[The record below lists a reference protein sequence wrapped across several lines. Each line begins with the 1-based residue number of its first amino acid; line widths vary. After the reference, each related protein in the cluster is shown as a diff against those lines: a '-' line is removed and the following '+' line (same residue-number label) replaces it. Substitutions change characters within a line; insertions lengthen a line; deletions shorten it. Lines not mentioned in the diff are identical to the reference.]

1 MRSALSVL
9 VLLGLA
15 TGTAAQARTNAENQ
29 ALRALCPIGLKADGI
44 WGNERINAAIAT
56 IGFGSNWPDGAQAT
70 AYKLCNAGG
79 YLK

>member
-9 VLLGLA
+9 VLLGLG
-15 TGTAAQARTNAENQ
+15 TGTAAHARTNAENQ

-56 IGFGSNWPDGAQAT
+56 IGFGNNWPDGAQAT

>member
-1 MRSALSVL
+1 ML

-29 ALRALCPIGLKADGI
+29 ALRALCPIGLKAKGVSGR

-56 IGFGSNWPDGAQAT
+56 IGFGNKWPDGAQAT
-70 AYKLCNAGG
+70 AYKLCNYGG

>member
-15 TGTAAQARTNAENQ
+15 TGTAAHGRTNAENQ

-56 IGFGSNWPDGAQAT
+56 IGFGSNWPDSAQAT

>member
-1 MRSALSVL
+1 MKSALSVL

-15 TGTAAQARTNAENQ
+15 AGTAAEARTAAENQ
-29 ALRALCPIGLKADGI
+29 ALRAFCPIGLKADGI

-56 IGFGSNWPDGAQAT
+56 IGFGSNWPDSAQAT